1 MPFNCQHTPQKQV
14 YIPHLS
20 LCKQSSHLATPLNAD
35 CLIIPDSPLFNLI
48 LFFFQNY
55 WGGECCPCRSCSDA
69 LVPSF
74 KQVQHS
80 VKFLHIRHYYLL
92 IMFICYPESY
102 SWLGYRLLDKK
113 HSHYIMFG
121 KLRKLS
127 ARNKINWKDKKF
139 EINSV

>member
-1 MPFNCQHTPQKQV
+1 MSTHASKTGI
-14 YIPHLS
+14 Y
-20 LCKQSSHLATPLNAD
+20 TPLKFVLAEFTSRRSIE
-35 CLIIPDSPLFNLI
+35 CRLPYHPRFTVIKFNLI

-55 WGGECCPCRSCSDA
+55 WGSECCPCRSCSDA

-80 VKFLHIRHYYLL
+80 VKFLHIWHYYLL